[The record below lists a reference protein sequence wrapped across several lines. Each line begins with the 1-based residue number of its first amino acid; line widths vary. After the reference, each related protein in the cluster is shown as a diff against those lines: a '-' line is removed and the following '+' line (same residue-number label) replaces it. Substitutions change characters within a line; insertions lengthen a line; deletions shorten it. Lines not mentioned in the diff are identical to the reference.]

1 MHCIDMNSSPRRLSA
16 SRWIAAGSLFLLAGL
31 VGCGN
36 KPTAAAPA
44 PSPRAAPAPA
54 PTTAPA
60 PAHGSAAKLPPP
72 TVSKNWN
79 EFKLQAA
86 KRMVAA
92 NPNGSYTG
100 KPQQMLL
107 AIPVLEVELNADG
120 SIKNIDIMRRPSQ
133 APETTQMAIDAVRR
147 AGPFGDVS
155 KLPKP
160 WKFAEAFLF
169 NDDKRFKPRTLDAQ

>member
-1 MHCIDMNSSPRRLSA
+1 MHCIDMNSPSRRMSA
-16 SRWIAAGSLFLLAGL
+16 SRWVAVGSLFVVVGL
-31 VGCGN
+31 VGCGS
-36 KPTAAAPA
+36 KPTAQ
-44 PSPRAAPAPA
+44 APAPA
-54 PTTAPA
+54 VAPAAAAGPA
-60 PAHGSAAKLPPP
+60 PATGAASKLPAP

-92 NPNGSYTG
+92 NPNGTYTG

>member
-1 MHCIDMNSSPRRLSA
+1 VHCIDLNSKKRGIQA
-16 SRWIAAGSLFLLAGL
+16 RWAAFGSVALALGLAGCGSKPPAEAPPPPPAAVAPIAAVPSAGGSVKL
-31 VGCGN
+31 
-36 KPTAAAPA
+36 
-44 PSPRAAPAPA
+44 SPP
-54 PTTAPA
+54 
-60 PAHGSAAKLPPP
+60 LP
-72 TVSKNWN
+72 SKNWN

-107 AIPVLEVELNADG
+107 AIPVIEVELNVDG

-133 APETTQMAIDAVRR
+133 APETTQMAIDAIRR
-147 AGPFGDVS
+147 AAPFGDVS

>member
-1 MHCIDMNSSPRRLSA
+1 MNPMVRGVGA
-16 SRWIAAGSLFLLAGL
+16 RWAAAGGLMILVLGLAG
-31 VGCGN
+31 CAS
-36 KPTAAAPA
+36 KPAEPAPTPAPTRAVEAA
-44 PSPRAAPAPA
+44 PSPAPV
-54 PTTAPA
+54 
-60 PAHGSAAKLPPP
+60 SQSKLAPP
-72 TVSKNWN
+72 TASKNWN

-92 NPNGSYTG
+92 NPSGTFTG

-147 AGPFGDVS
+147 AAPFGDVS

>member
-1 MHCIDMNSSPRRLSA
+1 MNSQSRRLSA
-16 SRWIAAGSLFLLAGL
+16 SRWAALGSLFVVVGL
-31 VGCGN
+31 VGCGS
-36 KPTAAAPA
+36 KQPAATPA
-44 PSPRAAPAPA
+44 ASPSPSAAPAPA
-54 PTTAPA
+54 PTAAPA
-60 PAHGSAAKLPPP
+60 PAPSGGAKLPAP

-92 NPNGSYTG
+92 NPSGSYTG

-107 AIPVLEVELNADG
+107 AIPVLEIELNADG

>member
-1 MHCIDMNSSPRRLSA
+1 MPCIDVTPSITHRTAWAALGILA
-16 SRWIAAGSLFLLAGL
+16 LAAGLAG
-31 VGCGN
+31 CGSQ
-36 KPTAAAPA
+36 PAAPAAAPA
-44 PSPRAAPAPA
+44 PVRSSAEPAAPATATGASRLPA
-54 PTTAPA
+54 PT
-60 PAHGSAAKLPPP
+60 
-72 TVSKNWN
+72 VSRNWN

-86 KRMVAA
+86 RRMVAA
-92 NPNGSYTG
+92 NPNGTYTG

-120 SIKNIDIMRRPSQ
+120 SIKNIDVMRRPSQ

>member
-1 MHCIDMNSSPRRLSA
+1 MHCIDLNSSRRLVA
-16 SRWIAAGSLFLLAGL
+16 LGGLIIAATLAG
-31 VGCGN
+31 CGS
-36 KPTAAAPA
+36 PPPAPAPSPAAAPA
-44 PSPRAAPAPA
+44 PSAAPAPA
-54 PTTAPA
+54 T
-60 PAHGSAAKLPPP
+60 GAARLPPP
-72 TVSKNWN
+72 TVSRNWN

-120 SIKNIDIMRRPSQ
+120 TIKNIDIMRRPSQ

-147 AGPFGDVS
+147 AAPFGDVS
-155 KLPKP
+155 RLPKP

>member
-1 MHCIDMNSSPRRLSA
+1 MAGRGVAIVALAVSA
-16 SRWIAAGSLFLLAGL
+16 CLAG
-31 VGCGN
+31 CGS
-36 KPTAAAPA
+36 KPPAAEPAPA
-44 PSPRAAPAPA
+44 PARPAPA
-54 PTTAPA
+54 PTAPSPAVAGRLPA
-60 PAHGSAAKLPPP
+60 PVAAR
-72 TVSKNWN
+72 NWN

-86 KRMVAA
+86 RRMVAA
-92 NPNGSYTG
+92 NPNGTYTG

-120 SIKNIDIMRRPSQ
+120 SIKHIDVMRRPSQ

-155 KLPKP
+155 RLPKP

>member
-1 MHCIDMNSSPRRLSA
+1 M
-16 SRWIAAGSLFLLAGL
+16 GSLALTLGLAA
-31 VGCGN
+31 CGS
-36 KPTAAAPA
+36 KPTAPAPA
-44 PSPRAAPAPA
+44 PVAAPAPA
-54 PTTAPA
+54 AKPVPSSSGRLPA
-60 PAHGSAAKLPPP
+60 PTASR
-72 TVSKNWN
+72 NWN

-86 KRMVAA
+86 RRMVAA
-92 NPNGSYTG
+92 NPTGTYTG

-147 AGPFGDVS
+147 AAPFGDVS
-155 KLPKP
+155 KLPRP

>member
-1 MHCIDMNSSPRRLSA
+1 MHCIDINSMKRGIHA
-16 SRWIAAGSLFLLAGL
+16 RWAAAGSVALALGLAG
-31 VGCGN
+31 CGS
-36 KPTAAAPA
+36 KPPAETPAPPPPAAAAPV
-44 PSPRAAPAPA
+44 AAV
-54 PTTAPA
+54 PTPGGAV
-60 PAHGSAAKLPPP
+60 KLPPP
-72 TVSKNWN
+72 LPSKNWN

-100 KPQQMLL
+100 KPQPMLL
-107 AIPVLEVELNADG
+107 AIPVIEVELNGDG
-120 SIKNIDIMRRPSQ
+120 TIKNIDIMRRPSQ
-133 APETTQMAIDAVRR
+133 APETTQMAIDAIRR
-147 AGPFGDVS
+147 AAPFGDVS

>member
-1 MHCIDMNSSPRRLSA
+1 MVVAL
-16 SRWIAAGSLFLLAGL
+16 GLAG
-31 VGCGN
+31 CGS
-36 KPTAAAPA
+36 KPPAETPAPPPPARTVEPVAPPAAAPGA
-44 PSPRAAPAPA
+44 
-54 PTTAPA
+54 TV
-60 PAHGSAAKLPPP
+60 KLPPP

-92 NPNGSYTG
+92 TPNGSYTG

-107 AIPVLEVELNADG
+107 AIPVIEVELNADG
-120 SIKNIDIMRRPSQ
+120 SIKAIDIMRRPSQ
-133 APETTQMAIDAVRR
+133 APETTQMAIDAIRR
-147 AGPFGDVS
+147 AAPFGDVS

>member
-1 MHCIDMNSSPRRLSA
+1 MNA
-16 SRWIAAGSLFLLAGL
+16 SRWAAVGSLFLLAGL
-31 VGCGN
+31 VGCGS
-36 KPTAAAPA
+36 KPTASTPAPAAAPAAAPA
-44 PSPRAAPAPA
+44 PATGSTSRLPA
-54 PTTAPA
+54 
-60 PAHGSAAKLPPP
+60 P

-107 AIPVLEVELNADG
+107 AIPVLEIELNADG